1 MMMYGGMEVMLQT
14 FLTLA
19 LEGGEW
25 SATRFNTLVTSL
37 PPQEESLVPTGYEAR
52 WDPKLVC
59 MQW

>member
-1 MMMYGGMEVMLQT
+1 MKMMYGGMEVMLQT

-19 LEGGEW
+19 LEGEW
-25 SATRFNTLVTSL
+25 STSL